1 MNKVILM
8 GRLTRDPETRTTTG
22 GTSVCS
28 FSIAVDRSYVKQGEE
43 RQADFFNCVAW
54 NKTGEFVSK
63 YFTKGNKI
71 LLEGELQNNN
81 YEDNNGVKHYSVNV
95 NVGKVYFVE
104 SKNGG
109 SGGGNNTN
117 TSKQQENT
125 GGFAPLDDQDDQ
137 ELPF

>member
-28 FSIAVDRSYVKQGEE
+28 FSIAVDRSYVKPGEE
-43 RQADFFNCVAW
+43 RRADFFNCVAW
-54 NKTGEFVSK
+54 SKTGEFVSK

-117 TSKQQENT
+117 TSKPQENT
-125 GGFAPLDDQDDQ
+125 EGFYPLPNDDDD
-137 ELPF
+137 LPF

>member
-54 NKTGEFVSK
+54 SKTGEFVSK

-81 YEDNNGVKHYSVNV
+81 YEDNNGTKHYSVNV

-104 SKNGG
+104 SKNAGT
-109 SGGGNNTN
+109 GGGNNTN
-117 TSKQQENT
+117 TSKQHENT
-125 GGFAPLDDQDDQ
+125 EGFYPLDDPN
-137 ELPF
+137 EEPLPF

>member
-54 NKTGEFVSK
+54 SKTGEFVSK

-71 LLEGELQNNN
+71 LIEGELQNNN
-81 YEDNNGVKHYSVNV
+81 YEDNNGVKHYTVNV
-95 NVGKVYFVE
+95 NVGKIYFVE
-104 SKNGG
+104 SKNDG

-117 TSKQQENT
+117 TSKQPENT
-125 GGFAPLDDQDDQ
+125 EGFYPLPNDDDD
-137 ELPF
+137 LPF